1 MMLFGL
7 TVEWSKLL
15 EAAYVSAAFGIG
27 VILVAGLAVL
37 ASLGAQDRRR
47 SHQGG
52 AVVLNA
58 VTILCVAGIAGAI
71 VLAIYIMTDK

>member
-1 MMLFGL
+1 MIFGV
-7 TVEWSKLL
+7 TVEWGKLL

-27 VILVAGLAVL
+27 VILVAGLAVI

-58 VTILCVAGIAGAI
+58 VTGLCVAGIAGAI